1 MSVALRLLVALAT
14 AGLGAAPSVAAGP
27 DYLDQLLKGKVAGT
41 PRRCIFPDRSAQPE
55 IIDRTA
61 LVYRDARFTYVARF
75 KSSCPALRE
84 DRRITVRGAG
94 GQLCE
99 NDPVRIAETTGH
111 DFGFCTFDK
120 FVPYGK
126 AGK

>member
-1 MSVALRLLVALAT
+1 MSAALRLLVVLAA

-27 DYLDQLLKGKVAGT
+27 DYLDQLLKGKIARA
-41 PRRCIFPDRSAQPE
+41 PQRCIFPDRSVQPV

-61 LVYRDARFTYVARF
+61 LVYRDARFTYVARL
-75 KSSCPALRE
+75 KGSCLALRE
-84 DRRITVRGAG
+84 DRRVTARGAG

-99 NDPVRIAETTGH
+99 NDPVHISETTGA

-126 AGK
+126 K

>member
-1 MSVALRLLVALAT
+1 MSVWRWLIALAA
-14 AGLGAAPSVAAGP
+14 AGLGAAPSMAAGP
-27 DYLDQLLKGKVAGT
+27 DYLGQLLKGKIAGA
-41 PRRCIFPDRSAQPE
+41 PQRCIFPDRSVQPE

-61 LVYRDARFTYVARF
+61 LVYRDARFTYVAHI
-75 KSSCPALRE
+75 KGKCPALRE
-84 DRRITVRGAG
+84 DRRVLVRSAG

-99 NDPVRIAETTGH
+99 NDPVYISEATGA

-126 AGK
+126 K